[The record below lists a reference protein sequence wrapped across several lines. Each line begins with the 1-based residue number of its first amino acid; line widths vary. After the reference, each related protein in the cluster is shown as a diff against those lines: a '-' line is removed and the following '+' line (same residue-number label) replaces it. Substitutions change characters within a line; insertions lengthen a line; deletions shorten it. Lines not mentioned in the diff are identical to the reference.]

1 MLLTLFTDDFK
12 SYTFLLL
19 IYLYFINSVPD
30 NSPRVGTSRVAQL
43 VIRKNDN
50 ANGVVQLSSNAVS
63 VHEPHSGAIVNLTRT
78 AGDFG
83 TVSEIST

>member
-12 SYTFLLL
+12 SYIFLFL
-19 IYLYFINSVPD
+19 IYLYFINSD

>member
-1 MLLTLFTDDFK
+1 MLTLFTDNFR
-12 SYTFLLL
+12 SYTFLFF
-19 IYLYFINSVPD
+19 IYPYFIKSVPD
-30 NSPRVGTSRVAQL
+30 NSPRVGSSRVAQV

-63 VHEPHSGAIVNLTRT
+63 VHEPHSGTIVNLIRT

>member
-1 MLLTLFTDDFK
+1 MLTLFTGHFR
-12 SYTFLLL
+12 SYTFLFL
-19 IYLYFINSVPD
+19 IYPYFIKSVPD
-30 NSPRVGTSRVAQL
+30 NSPRVGTSRVVQV

-83 TVSEIST
+83 TVSKVST